1 VATTVLAVDD
11 SVTMRK
17 VLEITFA
24 GSDYHVVTAAG
35 GDAALQAVQQHRP
48 AIALVDATLEPSDGY
63 EVCRQIKAASPSTA
77 VVILS
82 SKQNPYNTG
91 SGSAA
96 GADDHIDKPYDT
108 QQVLDKV
115 GRVLSGGAQP
125 AAAAPAPAAR
135 PAPAAAAAPAARPAA
150 APANIPSSGAP
161 RAKTL
166 LYSPDAVPPALAA
179 ARAGQPAPAAAPA
192 ARPAAPAPAAH
203 AAHAPAAAAAVGPAI
218 SAAVNGQLQQKLG
231 DLALTPAQIDAV
243 AALSREIV
251 ERVVWEVVPVLAETI
266 IKEEIARLTR

>member
-24 GSDYHVVTAAG
+24 GSDYHVVTASSGNEAV
-35 GDAALQAVQQHRP
+35 AAVSQHRP
-48 AIALVDATLEPSDGY
+48 AIVLLDATLDPDGY
-63 EVCRQIKAASPSTA
+63 EVCKQIKAASPGTP

-82 SKQNPYNTG
+82 SKQNPFNAA

-115 GRVLSGGAQP
+115 GKIIAGGGARP
-125 AAAAPAPAAR
+125 AAAAAAPAPAAAR
-135 PAPAAAAAPAARPAA
+135 PAAAAPAAAAPAAAAASAPRGKTLLYSAEQVPPAVQAARGAAAAPAPAAGPPAAAPAPAAARPAA
-150 APANIPSSGAP
+150 A
-161 RAKTL
+161 
-166 LYSPDAVPPALAA
+166 AA
-179 ARAGQPAPAAAPA
+179 AQPAIA
-192 ARPAAPAPAAH
+192 
-203 AAHAPAAAAAVGPAI
+203 
-218 SAAVNGQLQQKLG
+218 AAVNGQIQQRLG
-231 DLALTPAQIDAV
+231 DMNLSPQQVDAI

-266 IKEEIARLTR
+266 IKEEIARLTK

>member
-1 VATTVLAVDD
+1 MATTVLAVDD

-24 GSDYHVVTAAG
+24 GSDYHVVTAAS
-35 GDAALQAVQQHRP
+35 GDAALAAVQQHHP
-48 AIALVDATLEPSDGY
+48 AIAIVDATLAPSDGY
-63 EVCRQIKAASPSTA
+63 EVCRQIKAASPSTS

-82 SKQNPYNTG
+82 SKQNPYNTA

-115 GRVLSGGAQP
+115 GRVLAGGGAQP
-125 AAAAPAPAAR
+125 VAAAPAPAAR
-135 PAPAAAAAPAARPAA
+135 PAPAAAAAPAARPAPA
-150 APANIPSSGAP
+150 AAIPSSGAP

-179 ARAGQPAPAAAPA
+179 ARAGHPAPAAAPA
-192 ARPAAPAPAAH
+192 ARQAPAPVQ
-203 AAHAPAAAAAVGPAI
+203 HAPAAAAAVGPAI

-231 DLALTPAQIDAV
+231 ELSLTPAQIDAV

-251 ERVVWEVVPVLAETI
+251 ERVVWEVVPILAETI

>member
-1 VATTVLAVDD
+1 MATTVLAVDD

-24 GSDYHVVTAAG
+24 GSDYHVVTASSGNEAV
-35 GDAALQAVQQHRP
+35 AAVSQHRP
-48 AIALVDATLEPSDGY
+48 AIVLLDATLDPDGY
-63 EVCRQIKAASPSTA
+63 EICKQIKAASPGTP

-82 SKQNPYNTG
+82 SKQNPFNAA

-115 GRVLSGGAQP
+115 GKIVAGGGARP
-125 AAAAPAPAAR
+125 AAAAPAAAAAR
-135 PAPAAAAAPAARPAA
+135 PAAAAPAAAAAAPPAA
-150 APANIPSSGAP
+150 AAAARG
-161 RAKTL
+161 KTL
-166 LYSPDAVPPALAA
+166 LYSAEQVPPAVQAARGAA
-179 ARAGQPAPAAAPA
+179 AAPAPSPAPAPAAARA
-192 ARPAAPAPAAH
+192 A
-203 AAHAPAAAAAVGPAI
+203 APAAAAASSASGGGAI
-218 SAAVNGQLQQKLG
+218 AAAVNGQIQQRLG
-231 DLALTPAQIDAV
+231 DMNLSPQQVDAI

-266 IKEEIARLTR
+266 IKEEIARLTK

>member
-24 GSDYHVVTAAG
+24 GSDFHVVTAAG
-35 GDAALQAVQQHRP
+35 GDAALQAVQQHKP
-48 AIALVDATLEPSDGY
+48 AIALVDATLEPTDGY

-82 SKQNPYNTG
+82 SKQNPYNAG
-91 SGSAA
+91 SGTAA

-115 GRVLSGGAQP
+115 NRVLAGGGAQP
-125 AAAAPAPAAR
+125 AAAAPAARPAAATAPAAR
-135 PAPAAAAAPAARPAA
+135 PAAA

-179 ARAGQPAPAAAPA
+179 ARAGQPAPAAPPA
-192 ARPAAPAPAAH
+192 ARPPAPAPAPS
-203 AAHAPAAAAAVGPAI
+203 APSAAASAAVGPAI